1 MLKNYWVVAVRN
13 LVRSK
18 IFSAINI
25 LGLALGLACS
35 ILILLW
41 VHQELSYDNFHADGP
56 HIYRITASPIGGS
69 YPLSG
74 APLAADI
81 QRQIPGIKNTARIK
95 ADYNNPVVFSIGDK
109 HFETNKAWYADP
121 SVLQLFSF
129 PLVSG
134 DAATALVRP
143 NGLLLTQ
150 QTARRFF
157 GTEDVIGR
165 TIRMSD
171 TVLFTVTGVLKDL
184 PADSHLQ
191 FDVLLPMSFDARTDR
206 DIIDHH
212 YDNLN
217 FYTYIQLDD
226 KTDASPAALANMAR
240 QIGIINHK
248 GEPTFEAKFELQP
261 LSRIHLYSR
270 SLLYDIGPQGNIV
283 DVRIFSIVAIFILL
297 IACINFTN
305 LATARSARRAR
316 EVGVRKVI
324 GAGRGQLIGQFLGES
339 FLISFLALLLGLLLV
354 ALALPAFNAVLGTS
368 LGLPP
373 DIWFIGGLTG
383 VLLLTSVVAGGYP
396 AFFLSSFRPIQ
407 VLKTMLAKTGSRR
420 GFFRNGLVV
429 FQFVIAVVLIIGTTV
444 VYSQLRFIRN
454 RDLGYDKTNL
464 VYLPLKGALGRRL
477 DALTTYLRN
486 DPRLSRYSVLSEVP
500 VNVSMGTAGV
510 HWVGKAPDTHPM
522 FTLMG
527 VDEHFLDLFKIR
539 LATGRGF
546 SPAFPTDTL
555 NYIVNE
561 KALQLLGWDVASAIG
576 KPLKVWD
583 NDGRIIGVVKDF
595 NFKPIQSA
603 IDPLILR
610 YNPGAGKEWLRQDVV
625 INVPPADMVAA
636 VAGLQTIW
644 NKLNPAYAFEY
655 HFVDQQLAQS
665 YQAEQTLGTLFNSFT
680 VIAIFISCLGL
691 TGLAAFTAEQRK
703 KEIGIRKVLGASV
716 AGIVSLLSTGFL
728 KLVLIAIV
736 IASPIAWYFMHW
748 WLQDFAYRISLN
760 AWIFVLAGG
769 LALLIAFLTVS
780 FQAVKAART
789 NPVNSLHAE

>member
-1 MLKNYWVVAVRN
+1 MIKNYLLVAWRN
-13 LVRSK
+13 LVRNK
-18 IFSAINI
+18 AFSSVNI

-41 VHQELSYDNFHADGP
+41 VHQELSYDNFHANGP
-56 HIYRITASPIGGS
+56 HIYRITASPIGGT

-95 ADYNNPVVFSIGDK
+95 ADYNDPVLFSVGDK
-109 HFETNKAWYADP
+109 HFETNRAWYADP

-157 GTEDVIGR
+157 GTEDVVGK
-165 TIRMSD
+165 TIRMND
-171 TVLFTVTGVLKDL
+171 TVVFTVTGVLKDL
-184 PADSHLQ
+184 PANSHLQ
-191 FDVLLPMSFDARTDR
+191 FELLLPMSYDARYDQE
-206 DIIDHH
+206 IIQHH
-212 YDNLN
+212 YDDLD

-226 KTDASPAALANMAR
+226 KTDASPAALANIGR
-240 QIGIINHK
+240 QISVINHK

-270 SLLYDIGPQGNIV
+270 SLLYDIGLQGNIV

-297 IACINFTN
+297 IACINFMN

-324 GAGRGQLIGQFLGES
+324 GARRGQLIGQFLGES
-339 FLISFLALLLGLLLV
+339 FLVSFLALLLGLLLV
-354 ALALPAFNAVLGTS
+354 ALALPAFNGVLGTS
-368 LGLPP
+368 LSLPL
-373 DIWFIGGLTG
+373 DTWFIGGLMG
-383 VLLLTSVVAGGYP
+383 VLLLTSVVAGCYP
-396 AFFLSSFRPIQ
+396 AFFLSSFRPIL
-407 VLKTMLAKTGSRR
+407 VLKTMLAKTGSRS

-429 FQFVIAVVLIIGTTV
+429 FQFVIAVVLITGTTV

-454 RDLGYDKTNL
+454 RDLGYDKENL
-464 VYLPLKGALGRRL
+464 LYLPLKGELGRRL
-477 DALTTYLRN
+477 DALTAYLRN

-510 HWVGKAPDTHPM
+510 HWAGKAPDTHPM
-522 FTLMG
+522 FTVMG

-546 SPAFPTDTL
+546 STAFPTDTL

-561 KALQLLGWDVASAIG
+561 KALQLLGWDIASAIG

-595 NFKPIQSA
+595 NFKPVQSA
-603 IDPLILR
+603 IDPLIMR
-610 YNPGAGKEWLRQDVV
+610 YNPGAGKEWLRQDIV

-636 VAGLQTIW
+636 VADLQTIW

-665 YQAEQTLGTLFNSFT
+665 YQAEQTLGTLFNGFAL
-680 VIAIFISCLGL
+680 IAIFISCLGL

-703 KEIGIRKVLGASV
+703 KEIGIRKVLGANV

-728 KLVLIAIV
+728 KLVLIAVV
-736 IASPIAWYFMHW
+736 IASPIAWYFMHR
-748 WLQDFAYRISLN
+748 WLRDFAYRISLS

-780 FQAVKAART
+780 FQAVKAARA
-789 NPVNSLHAE
+789 NPVDSLHAD